1 MEIKKITD
9 VVVSA
14 TDGQILELGDT
25 VMFNT
30 NDGRC
35 CVGGYNGLNRRGALE
50 FMDLISHNYFAVMPK
65 SISKIYK
72 VDVELKSLPFGEK

>member
-35 CVGGYNGLNRRGALE
+35 CVGGYNGLNRR
-50 FMDLISHNYFAVMPK
+50 
-65 SISKIYK
+65 
-72 VDVELKSLPFGEK
+72 